1 MWMKSVF
8 YNKGYGSVEVA
19 KPYVYVDGMI
29 GVWPLVNTINVKGNP
44 KIKYQNNELQNKLQ
58 GKSSSLNLF
67 CKRKS

>member
-29 GVWPLVNTINVKGNP
+29 GVWPLVNTINVNGNS
-44 KIKYQNNELQNKLQ
+44 KIKPEQRITKQFIREKFININ
-58 GKSSSLNLF
+58 
-67 CKRKS
+67 